1 MCNEPN
7 PTDPGVTND
16 EAGWKKVKAYAEPII
31 KMLRQMG
38 NENIIIIGSPNW
50 SQRPDFAIKDPIAD
64 DKVMYSVHFY
74 TGTHKVDGYVFENM
88 KMAIEA
94 GVPVL

>member
-50 SQRPDFAIKDPIAD
+50 SQRPDFAIKTQLQMTRSCILFI
-64 DKVMYSVHFY
+64 SIQVH
-74 TGTHKVDGYVFENM
+74 TR
-88 KMAIEA
+88 
-94 GVPVL
+94 